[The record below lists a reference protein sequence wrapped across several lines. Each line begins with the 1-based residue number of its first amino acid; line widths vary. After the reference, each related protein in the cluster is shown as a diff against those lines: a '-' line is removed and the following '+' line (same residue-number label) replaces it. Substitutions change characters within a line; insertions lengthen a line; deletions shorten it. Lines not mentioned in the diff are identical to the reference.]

1 MADLESGS
9 TVGGFPIL
17 HEGNL
22 NSVTRLGSVPDSM
35 VTKTQADGT
44 YSRVYY
50 STDGI
55 SPKGGDILIESGPT
69 ISIYASGW
77 NQIFPSV

>member
-22 NSVTRLGSVPDSM
+22 NSVTRLGDTPDSM

-44 YSRVYY
+44 YPRIYTTTNGV
-50 STDGI
+50 
-55 SPKGGDILIESGPT
+55 SPKNGDILIQSGPT

-77 NQIFPSV
+77 RQVFPN